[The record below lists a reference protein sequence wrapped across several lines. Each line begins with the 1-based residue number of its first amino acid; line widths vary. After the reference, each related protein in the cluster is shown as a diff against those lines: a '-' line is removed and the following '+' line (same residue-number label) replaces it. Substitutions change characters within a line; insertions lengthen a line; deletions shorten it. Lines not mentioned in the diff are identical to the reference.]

1 MKLSVNDLNVF
12 VNTPKDIAKLC
23 EDLSRLGLEVESCI
37 PCIAPKNV
45 VVGKVLEKAP
55 HKNAEKLSVCQVGVG
70 KVLEK
75 APHKNAEKLSVCQ
88 VGVGKEVLQIVCG
101 AKNVAPN
108 QFVPVA
114 LNGALIG
121 STTIAKTELRG
132 VESCGMICS
141 SAELG
146 FPKIN
151 DGILE
156 LDESVGE
163 LVLGKELNEYASF
176 NTHVLEI
183 SLTPNRG
190 DCLSVL
196 GIAREISAFY
206 HTPLK
211 PIKALNF
218 TPKSDLITLSA
229 GENIESHLA
238 YYLIYNH
245 SLKTPLNIKLSL
257 AHNNALSENDLKNF
271 IEFSTHFS
279 GVIMNAYS
287 LNKTPMDLS
296 VKNDE
301 NNLES
306 VYINHQKRSTIAI
319 KHQDQK
325 DLSEYLLL
333 EASYTDPISLS
344 LKLHALKDK
353 TLQKDNALIYRSAR
367 GSNPNLS
374 DGLNFLSAHLKAA
387 ILESKQIK
395 HSLKDRTLTFQLEDI
410 TEILGLAVEK
420 EKIQGILKN
429 LGFKVSVKEPN
440 SNPQILEVIAPNF
453 RHDIKTIQDIAEE
466 ILRFVGIDN
475 LISKPLDCVS
485 SKNSNPHYDTHR
497 FFENLKHKALACGF
511 KEVIHYV
518 FYSKEKQ
525 QKLGFEVL
533 EDPLELQNPIT
544 TDLNTLRTSLVCGLL
559 DASLR
564 NKNLGFK
571 SIALYEKGS
580 VYNSKREEIQKLGFL
595 VSGLQKK
602 ESYPDAK
609 GKAWDFYSFAEC
621 VSKVIGDFSLERL
634 TAQTPINHPYQS
646 AKIIQNHE
654 IIGVIAKIHPKV
666 IQELDLFESYY
677 AEIDAF
683 KLKRPAMLLKPFS
696 IYPSSV
702 RDLTLII
709 DENTAFSE
717 IKKALKDAQIPN
729 LSEILPLDIFKESHN
744 TIALSVRCVIHSL
757 EKTLNDEEVNSA
769 VQKALEI
776 LEKEFNA
783 RLKG

>member
-12 VNTPKDIAKLC
+12 VDTPKDIARLC

-37 PCIAPKNV
+37 PCVAPKNV
-45 VVGKVLEKAP
+45 V
-55 HKNAEKLSVCQVGVG
+55 VG

-141 SAELG
+141 SGELG

-163 LVLGKELNEYASF
+163 LVLGKGLNEYAPF

-196 GIAREISAFY
+196 GIAREISVFY
-206 HTPLK
+206 HTPLR

-218 TPKSDLITLSA
+218 TPKSGLITLCTD
-229 GENIESHLA
+229 ENIESHLA
-238 YYLIYNH
+238 YYLVCNH
-245 SLKTPLNIKLSL
+245 SLKTPLNVKLSL
-257 AHNNALSENDLKNF
+257 AHNNTLSENDLSNF
-271 IEFSTHFS
+271 IEFSAHFS
-279 GVIMNAYS
+279 GVVMNAYS
-287 LNKTPMDLS
+287 LDATPIDLS

-374 DGLNFLSAHLKAA
+374 DGLNFLSAHLKVA
-387 ILESKQIK
+387 ILESKQTK
-395 HSLKDRTLTFQLEDI
+395 HALKDRTLKFKLEDI
-410 TEILGLAVEK
+410 TEILGLAIE
-420 EKIQGILKN
+420 EETIQGILKN
-429 LGFKVSVKEPN
+429 LGFKVSIKVSN
-440 SNPQILEVIAPNF
+440 SKPQILEVVAPNF

-466 ILRFVGIDN
+466 ILRFVGIDH
-475 LISKPLDCVS
+475 LISKPLDSVS
-485 SKNSNPHYDTHR
+485 NKKSNPHYDTHR

-544 TDLNTLRTSLVCGLL
+544 TELNTLRTSLVCGLL

-595 VSGLQKK
+595 ASGLQKK

-621 VSKVIGDFSLERL
+621 VSKVIGDFSLEKL
-634 TAQTPINHPYQS
+634 TTQAPINHPYQS
-646 AKIIQNHE
+646 AKIIQNHK

-709 DENTAFSE
+709 DENTAFSG
-717 IKKALKDAQIPN
+717 IKKALKDVQIPN
-729 LSEILPLDIFKESHN
+729 LSEILPLDIFKENDN

>member
-1 MKLSVNDLNVF
+1 MKLSVNDLSTF
-12 VNTPKDIAKLC
+12 VDVPKDIAKLC

-55 HKNAEKLSVCQVGVG
+55 HKNAEKLSVCQVDI
-70 KVLEK
+70 
-75 APHKNAEKLSVCQ
+75 
-88 VGVGKEVLQIVCG
+88 GKEVLQIVCG

-108 QFVPVA
+108 QFAPVA
-114 LNGALIG
+114 LKGAIIG
-121 STTIAKTELRG
+121 STPIAKTELRG
-132 VESCGMICS
+132 VESHGMICS
-141 SAELG
+141 STELG

-163 LVLGKELNEYASF
+163 LVLGKELNEYAPF

-218 TPKSDLITLSA
+218 TPKSDSITLSV

-238 YYLIYNH
+238 YYLICNH

-257 AHNNALSENDLKNF
+257 AHNNALSENDLNNF
-271 IEFSTHFS
+271 IEFSAHFS
-279 GVIMNAYS
+279 GVVMNAYS

-306 VYINHQKRSTIAI
+306 IYINHQKRSTIAI

-325 DLSEYLLL
+325 DLSECLLL
-333 EASYTDPISLS
+333 EASYIDPISLS

-353 TLQKDNALIYRSAR
+353 TLQKDNALIYRSTR

-374 DGLNFLSAHLKAA
+374 DGLNFLSAHLKAT
-387 ILESKQIK
+387 ILESKQTE
-395 HSLKDRTLTFQLEDI
+395 HSLKDYALTFQLEDI

-440 SNPQILEVIAPNF
+440 SKPQILEVVAPNF

-475 LISKPLDCVS
+475 LVSKPLHCIS

-544 TDLNTLRTSLVCGLL
+544 TELNTLRTSLVCGLL

-580 VYNSKREEIQKLGFL
+580 VYNAKREEVQKLGFL
-595 VSGLQKK
+595 ASGLQKK

-621 VSKVIGDFSLERL
+621 VSKVIGDFSLEKL
-634 TAQTPINHPYQS
+634 TTQTPINHPYQS
-646 AKIIQNHE
+646 AKIIQNNE

-677 AEIDAF
+677 AEIDAS
-683 KLKRPAMLLKPFS
+683 KLKRPTMLLKPFS

-709 DENTAFSE
+709 DENTAFSR

-744 TIALSVRCVIHSL
+744 SIALSVRCVIHSL

>member
-12 VNTPKDIAKLC
+12 VDTPKNIAKLC
-23 EDLSRLGLEVESCI
+23 EDLSRLGLEVESSI
-37 PCIAPKNV
+37 PCVAPKNV
-45 VVGKVLEKAP
+45 V
-55 HKNAEKLSVCQVGVG
+55 VG

-121 STTIAKTELRG
+121 STTIAKTDLRG

-141 SAELG
+141 SNELG

-163 LVLGKELNEYASF
+163 LVLGKGLNEYAPF

-206 HTPLK
+206 RTPLK
-211 PIKALNF
+211 PIKSLNF
-218 TPKSDLITLSA
+218 TPKSDLITLCA

-238 YYLIYNH
+238 YYLICNH
-245 SLKTPLNIKLSL
+245 SLKTPLNVKLSL
-257 AHNNALSENDLKNF
+257 AHNNALSENDLNNF
-271 IEFSTHFS
+271 IEFSAHFS
-279 GVIMNAYS
+279 GVVMNAYS
-287 LNKTPMDLS
+287 LDATPIDLS

-374 DGLNFLSAHLKAA
+374 DGLNFLSTHLKAA
-387 ILESKQIK
+387 ILESKQTK
-395 HSLKDRTLTFQLEDI
+395 HALKDRTLKFKLEDI
-410 TEILGLAVEK
+410 TEILGLAIE
-420 EKIQGILKN
+420 EETIQGILKN
-429 LGFKVSVKEPN
+429 LGFKVSAKVSN
-440 SNPQILEVIAPNF
+440 SKPQILEVVAPNF

-466 ILRFVGIDN
+466 ILRFVGIDH
-475 LISKPLDCVS
+475 LISKPLDSVS
-485 SKNSNPHYDTHR
+485 NKKSNPHYDTHR

-544 TDLNTLRTSLVCGLL
+544 TELNTLRTSLVCGLL

-595 VSGLQKK
+595 ASGLQKK

-621 VSKVIGDFSLERL
+621 VSKVIGDFSLEKL
-634 TAQTPINHPYQS
+634 TTQAPINHPYQS
-646 AKIIQNHE
+646 AKIIQNHKT
-654 IIGVIAKIHPKV
+654 IGVIAKIHPKV

-677 AEIDAF
+677 AEIDAS

-709 DENTAFSE
+709 DENTAFSR

-729 LSEILPLDIFKESHN
+729 LSEILPLDIFKESDN

-783 RLKG
+783 HLKG

>member
-1 MKLSVNDLNVF
+1 MKLSVNDLSAF
-12 VNTPKDIAKLC
+12 VDAPKDTAKLC

-55 HKNAEKLSVCQVGVG
+55 HKNAEKLSVCQVDI
-70 KVLEK
+70 
-75 APHKNAEKLSVCQ
+75 
-88 VGVGKEVLQIVCG
+88 GKEVLQIVCG
-101 AKNVAPN
+101 AKNVVPN

-132 VESCGMICS
+132 VESHGMICS
-141 SAELG
+141 SIELG

-163 LVLGKELNEYASF
+163 LVLGKELNEYTPF

-238 YYLIYNH
+238 YYLICNH

-257 AHNNALSENDLKNF
+257 AHNNALSENDLNNF

-319 KHQDQK
+319 KHQVQK

-333 EASYTDPISLS
+333 EASYIDPISLS

-374 DGLNFLSAHLKAA
+374 DGLNFLSAHLKAT
-387 ILESKQIK
+387 ILESKQTE

-410 TEILGLAVEK
+410 TEILGLVVEK

-440 SNPQILEVIAPNF
+440 SKPQILEVVAPNF

-475 LISKPLDCVS
+475 LVSKPLNCVS

-544 TDLNTLRTSLVCGLL
+544 TELNTLRTSLVCGLL

-595 VSGLQKK
+595 ASGLQKK
-602 ESYPDAK
+602 ESYPDSK

-621 VSKVIGDFSLERL
+621 VSKVIGDFSLEKL
-634 TAQTPINHPYQS
+634 TTQTPINHPYQS
-646 AKIIQNHE
+646 AKIIQNNE

-709 DENTAFSE
+709 DENTAFSR
-717 IKKALKDAQIPN
+717 IKKALEDAQIPN

-744 TIALSVRCVIHSL
+744 SIALSVRCVIHSL
-757 EKTLNDEEVNSA
+757 EKTLNDEEVNAA
-769 VQKALEI
+769 VQKVLGI

-783 RLKG
+783 HLKG

>member
-1 MKLSVNDLNVF
+1 MKLIVNDLNVF

-37 PCIAPKNV
+37 SCVAPKNV

-55 HKNAEKLSVCQVGVG
+55 HKNAEKLSVCQVD
-70 KVLEK
+70 
-75 APHKNAEKLSVCQ
+75 
-88 VGVGKEVLQIVCG
+88 VGKEVLQIVCG
-101 AKNVAPN
+101 AKNVASN

-132 VESCGMICS
+132 VESYGMICS
-141 SAELG
+141 SIELG

-163 LVLGKELNEYASF
+163 LVLGKELNEYAPF

-218 TPKSDLITLSA
+218 TPKSDLITLSV

-238 YYLIYNH
+238 YYLICNH

-257 AHNNALSENDLKNF
+257 AHNNALSENDLNNF
-271 IEFSTHFS
+271 IEFSAHFS
-279 GVIMNAYS
+279 GVILNAYS

-325 DLSEYLLL
+325 DLSECLLL

-353 TLQKDNALIYRSAR
+353 TLQKDNALIYRSTR

-374 DGLNFLSAHLKAA
+374 DGLNFLSAHLKAT
-387 ILESKQIK
+387 ILESKQTE
-395 HSLKDRTLTFQLEDI
+395 HSLKDRALTFQLEDI

-420 EKIQGILKN
+420 EKIQSILKS

-440 SNPQILEVIAPNF
+440 SKPPILEIIAPNF

-475 LISKPLDCVS
+475 LVSKPLHCVS

-533 EDPLELQNPIT
+533 EDSLELQNPIT
-544 TDLNTLRTSLVCGLL
+544 TELNTLRTSLVCGLL

-621 VSKVIGDFSLERL
+621 VSKVIGDFSLEKL
-634 TAQTPINHPYQS
+634 TIQTPINHPYQS
-646 AKIIQNHE
+646 AKIIQNNE
-654 IIGVIAKIHPKV
+654 IIGTIAKIHPKV

-709 DENTAFSE
+709 DENTAFSR

-744 TIALSVRCVIHSL
+744 SIALSVRCVIHSL

>member
-1 MKLSVNDLNVF
+1 MKLSINDLNVF

-23 EDLSRLGLEVESCI
+23 ENLSCLGLEVESCI

-55 HKNAEKLSVCQVGVG
+55 HKNAEKLSVCQVD
-70 KVLEK
+70 
-75 APHKNAEKLSVCQ
+75 
-88 VGVGKEVLQIVCG
+88 VGKEVLPIVCG

-121 STTIAKTELRG
+121 STTIAKTDLRG

-141 SAELG
+141 SIELG

-163 LVLGKELNEYASF
+163 LVLGKELNEYAPF

-196 GIAREISAFY
+196 GIAREICAFY

-218 TPKSDLITLSA
+218 TPTSDSITLSV

-238 YYLIYNH
+238 YYLICNH
-245 SLKTPLNIKLSL
+245 SLKTPLNVKLSL
-257 AHNNALSENDLKNF
+257 AHNNALSENDLNNF
-271 IEFSTHFS
+271 IEFSAHFS

-333 EASYTDPISLS
+333 EASYIDPISLS

-353 TLQKDNALIYRSAR
+353 TLQKDNALIYRSTR

-374 DGLNFLSAHLKAA
+374 DGLNFLSAHLKAT
-387 ILESKQIK
+387 ILESKQTK
-395 HSLKDRTLTFQLEDI
+395 HSLKDRALTFQLEDI

-420 EKIQGILKN
+420 EKIQSILKN
-429 LGFKVSVKEPN
+429 LGFKVSIKVSN
-440 SNPQILEVIAPNF
+440 SKPQILEVIVPNF

-475 LISKPLDCVS
+475 LVSKPLNCVS

-533 EDPLELQNPIT
+533 EDSLELQNPIT
-544 TDLNTLRTSLVCGLL
+544 TELNTLRTSLVCGLL

-621 VSKVIGDFSLERL
+621 VSKVIGDFSLEKL

-646 AKIIQNHE
+646 AKIIQNNE

-677 AEIDAF
+677 AEIDAS

-709 DENTAFSE
+709 DENTAFSR

-729 LSEILPLDIFKESHN
+729 LSEILPLDIFKESN
-744 TIALSVRCVIHSL
+744 NSIALSVRCVIHSL

>member
-55 HKNAEKLSVCQVGVG
+55 HKNAEKLSVCQVD
-70 KVLEK
+70 
-75 APHKNAEKLSVCQ
+75 
-88 VGVGKEVLQIVCG
+88 VGKEVLQIVCG

-108 QFVPVA
+108 QFAPVA
-114 LNGALIG
+114 LKGAIIG

-141 SAELG
+141 SIELG

-163 LVLGKELNEYASF
+163 LVLGKELNEYAPF

-206 HTPLK
+206 NTPLK

-218 TPKSDLITLSA
+218 TPKSDFVTLSV

-238 YYLIYNH
+238 YYLVCNH
-245 SLKTPLNIKLSL
+245 SLKTPLNVKLSL
-257 AHNNALSENDLKNF
+257 AHNNALSENDLNNF
-271 IEFSTHFS
+271 IEFSAHFS
-279 GVIMNAYS
+279 GVVMNAYS
-287 LNKTPMDLS
+287 LNATPIDLS

-306 VYINHQKRSTIAI
+306 VYINHQKRSIIAI
-319 KHQDQK
+319 KHQVQK
-325 DLSEYLLL
+325 DLNEHLLL

-374 DGLNFLSAHLKAA
+374 EGLNFLSTQLKAT
-387 ILESKQIK
+387 ILESKQTQ
-395 HSLKDRTLTFQLEDI
+395 HSLKDRALKFQLEDI
-410 TEILGLAVEK
+410 TEILGLVIEA

-429 LGFKVSVKEPN
+429 LGFKVSVRVSN
-440 SNPQILEVIAPNF
+440 SKPQILEVIVPNF

-475 LISKPLDCVS
+475 LASKPLDCIS

-497 FFENLKHKALACGF
+497 FFEDLKHKALACGF

-544 TDLNTLRTSLVCGLL
+544 TELNTLRTSLVCGLL

-595 VSGLQKK
+595 ASGLQKK
-602 ESYPDAK
+602 ESYPYAK

-634 TAQTPINHPYQS
+634 TTQTPINHPYQS
-646 AKIIQNHE
+646 AKIIQNHK

-709 DENTAFSE
+709 DENTAFSR

>member
-1 MKLSVNDLNVF
+1 MKLSVNDLSVF
-12 VNTPKDIAKLC
+12 VDAPKDITKLC
-23 EDLSRLGLEVESCI
+23 ENLSCLGLEVESCI
-37 PCIAPKNV
+37 PCVAPKDV

-55 HKNAEKLSVCQVGVG
+55 HKNAEKLSVCQVD
-70 KVLEK
+70 
-75 APHKNAEKLSVCQ
+75 
-88 VGVGKEVLQIVCG
+88 VGKEVLQIVCG

-141 SAELG
+141 SNELG

-163 LVLGKELNEYASF
+163 LVLGKELNEYAPF

-196 GIAREISAFY
+196 GIAREVSAFY

-218 TPKSDLITLSA
+218 TPKSDLITLCA

-245 SLKTPLNIKLSL
+245 SLKTPLNVKLSL
-257 AHNNALSENDLKNF
+257 AHNNALSENDLNNF
-271 IEFSTHFS
+271 IEFSAHFS
-279 GVIMNAYS
+279 GVVMNAYS
-287 LNKTPMDLS
+287 LNTTPIDLS

-306 VYINHQKRSTIAI
+306 IYINHQKRSTIAI

-374 DGLNFLSAHLKAA
+374 DGLNFLSAHLKAT
-387 ILESKQIK
+387 ILESKQTK
-395 HSLKDRTLTFQLEDI
+395 HALKDRTLKFKLEDI
-410 TEILGLAVEK
+410 TEILGLAIE
-420 EKIQGILKN
+420 EETIQGILKN
-429 LGFKVSVKEPN
+429 LGFKVSIKVSN
-440 SNPQILEVIAPNF
+440 SKPQILEVVAPNF

-466 ILRFVGIDN
+466 ILRFVGIDH
-475 LISKPLDCVS
+475 LISKPLDSVS
-485 SKNSNPHYDTHR
+485 NKKSNPHYDTHR

-544 TDLNTLRTSLVCGLL
+544 TELNTLRTSLVCGLL

-595 VSGLQKK
+595 ASGLQKK

-621 VSKVIGDFSLERL
+621 VSKVIGDFSLEKL
-634 TAQTPINHPYQS
+634 TTKTPINHPYQS
-646 AKIIQNHE
+646 AKIIQNHK

-677 AEIDAF
+677 AEIDAS

-709 DENTAFSE
+709 DENTAFSN

-729 LSEILPLDIFKESHN
+729 LSEILPLDIFKESNN

>member
-1 MKLSVNDLNVF
+1 MKLSVNDLSVF

-23 EDLSRLGLEVESCI
+23 EDLSCLGLEVESCI
-37 PCIAPKNV
+37 SCVAPKNV

-55 HKNAEKLSVCQVGVG
+55 HKNAEKLSVCQVD
-70 KVLEK
+70 
-75 APHKNAEKLSVCQ
+75 
-88 VGVGKEVLQIVCG
+88 VGKEVLQIVCG

-108 QFVPVA
+108 QFAPVA
-114 LNGALIG
+114 LKGAIIG

-132 VESCGMICS
+132 VESHGMICS
-141 SAELG
+141 SSELG

-163 LVLGKELNEYASF
+163 LVLGKELNEYAPF

-190 DCLSVL
+190 DCLSIL
-196 GIAREISAFY
+196 GVAREISAFY

-218 TPKSDLITLSA
+218 TPKSDSITLSA

-238 YYLIYNH
+238 YYLVCNH

-257 AHNNALSENDLKNF
+257 AHNNALSENDLNNF
-271 IEFSTHFS
+271 IEFSAHFS

-325 DLSEYLLL
+325 DLSECLLL
-333 EASYTDPISLS
+333 EASYTDPVSLS

-374 DGLNFLSAHLKAA
+374 DGLNFLSAQLKAT
-387 ILESKQIK
+387 ILESKQTK
-395 HSLKDRTLTFQLEDI
+395 HSLKDCALTFQLEDI

-440 SNPQILEVIAPNF
+440 SNPQILEVVAPNF

-466 ILRFVGIDN
+466 ILRFVGIDH
-475 LISKPLDCVS
+475 LISKPLHCVS

-533 EDPLELQNPIT
+533 EDSLELQNPIT

-580 VYNSKREEIQKLGFL
+580 VYNAKREEIQKLGFL

-621 VSKVIGDFSLERL
+621 VSKVIGDFSLEKL
-634 TAQTPINHPYQS
+634 TIQTPINHPYQS
-646 AKIIQNHE
+646 AKIIQNNE

-677 AEIDAF
+677 AEIDAS
-683 KLKRPAMLLKPFS
+683 KLKRPTMLLKPFS

-709 DENTAFSE
+709 DENTAFSK

-744 TIALSVRCVIHSL
+744 SIALSVRCVIHSL

>member
-12 VNTPKDIAKLC
+12 VNVPKDIAKLC

-45 VVGKVLEKAP
+45 VVGKVLEKTP
-55 HKNAEKLSVCQVGVG
+55 HKNAEKLSVCQVDI
-70 KVLEK
+70 
-75 APHKNAEKLSVCQ
+75 
-88 VGVGKEVLQIVCG
+88 GKEVLPIVCG

-114 LNGALIG
+114 LKGAIIG

-132 VESCGMICS
+132 VESHGMICS
-141 SAELG
+141 SIELG

-163 LVLGKELNEYASF
+163 LVLGKELHGYAPF

-206 HTPLK
+206 NTPLK
-211 PIKALNF
+211 PIKTLNF
-218 TPKSDLITLSA
+218 TPKSDSIVLHADES
-229 GENIESHLA
+229 IESHLA

-245 SLKTPLNIKLSL
+245 SLKTPLNIRLSL
-257 AHNNALSENDLKNF
+257 AHNNALSENDLNNF

-279 GVIMNAYS
+279 GVILNAYS
-287 LNKTPMDLS
+287 LNTTPMDLII
-296 VKNDE
+296 KNDE

-325 DLSEYLLL
+325 DLSECLLL
-333 EASYTDPISLS
+333 EASYTDPVSLS

-374 DGLNFLSAHLKAA
+374 DGLNFLSAQLKAT
-387 ILESKQIK
+387 ILESKQTK
-395 HSLKDRTLTFQLEDI
+395 HSLKDRALKFQLEDI
-410 TEILGLAVEK
+410 TEILGLVVEE

-440 SNPQILEVIAPNF
+440 SKPQILEVIVPNF

-475 LISKPLDCVS
+475 LISKPLNCVS

-511 KEVIHYV
+511 KEVIHYM

-544 TDLNTLRTSLVCGLL
+544 TELNTLRTSLVCGLL

-580 VYNSKREEIQKLGFL
+580 VYNSKREEVQKLGFL
-595 VSGLQKK
+595 ISGLQKK
-602 ESYPDAK
+602 ESYPYAK

-621 VSKVIGDFSLERL
+621 VSRIIGDFSLEKL
-634 TAQTPINHPYQS
+634 TTQTPINHPYQS
-646 AKIIQNHE
+646 AKIIQNNE
-654 IIGVIAKIHPKV
+654 VIGVIAKIHPKV
-666 IQELDLFESYY
+666 IQEWDLFESYY
-677 AEIDAF
+677 AEIDAS

-709 DENTAFSE
+709 DENTAFSGL
-717 IKKALKDAQIPN
+717 KKALKDAQIPN
-729 LSEILPLDIFKESHN
+729 LSEILPLDIFKESDN

-757 EKTLNDEEVNSA
+757 EKTLNDEEVNSV

>member
-1 MKLSVNDLNVF
+1 MKLSVNDLSVF

-55 HKNAEKLSVCQVGVG
+55 HKNAEKLSVCQVD
-70 KVLEK
+70 
-75 APHKNAEKLSVCQ
+75 
-88 VGVGKEVLQIVCG
+88 VGKEVLQIVCG

-141 SAELG
+141 SIELG

-163 LVLGKELNEYASF
+163 LVLGKELNEYAPF

-218 TPKSDLITLSA
+218 TPTSDLITLSA

-257 AHNNALSENDLKNF
+257 AHNNALSENDLNNF
-271 IEFSTHFS
+271 IEFSVHFS

-325 DLSEYLLL
+325 DLSECLIL

-387 ILESKQIK
+387 ILESKQTQ

-410 TEILGLAVEK
+410 TEILGLVVEA
-420 EKIQGILKN
+420 EKIQSILKN
-429 LGFKVSVKEPN
+429 LGFRVSIKEPN
-440 SNPQILEVIAPNF
+440 SKPPILEVIAPNF

-466 ILRFVGIDN
+466 ILRFVGIDH
-475 LISKPLDCVS
+475 LISKPLHCVS

-544 TDLNTLRTSLVCGLL
+544 TELNTLRTSLVCGLL

-580 VYNSKREEIQKLGFL
+580 VYNAKREEVQKLGFL
-595 VSGLQKK
+595 ASGLQKK

-621 VSKVIGDFSLERL
+621 VSKVIGDFSLEKL

-654 IIGVIAKIHPKV
+654 IIGMIAKIHPKV

-709 DENTAFSE
+709 DENTAFSR
-717 IKKALKDAQIPN
+717 IKKALEDAQIPN
-729 LSEILPLDIFKESHN
+729 LSEILPLDVFKESDN
-744 TIALSVRCVIHSL
+744 AIALSVRCVIHSL

>member
-55 HKNAEKLSVCQVGVG
+55 HKNAEKLSVCQVD
-70 KVLEK
+70 
-75 APHKNAEKLSVCQ
+75 
-88 VGVGKEVLQIVCG
+88 VGKEVLQIVCG

-108 QFVPVA
+108 QFAPVA
-114 LNGALIG
+114 LKGAIIG
-121 STTIAKTELRG
+121 STPIAKTELRG
-132 VESCGMICS
+132 VESHGMICS
-141 SAELG
+141 STELG

-163 LVLGKELNEYASF
+163 LVLGKELNGYAPF

-218 TPKSDLITLSA
+218 TPKSDLITLHTD
-229 GENIESHLA
+229 ENIESHLA

-257 AHNNALSENDLKNF
+257 AHNSALSENDLNNF

-279 GVIMNAYS
+279 GVILNAYG
-287 LNKTPMDLS
+287 LNTTPVDLII
-296 VKNDE
+296 KNDE

-325 DLSEYLLL
+325 DLSECLLL
-333 EASYTDPISLS
+333 EASYTDPVSLS

-353 TLQKDNALIYRSAR
+353 TLQKDNALVYRSAR

-374 DGLNFLSAHLKAA
+374 DGLNFLSAQLKAT
-387 ILESKQIK
+387 ILESKQTK
-395 HSLKDRTLTFQLEDI
+395 HSLKDRTLKFQLEDI
-410 TEILGLAVEK
+410 TEILGLAVEE

-429 LGFKVSVKEPN
+429 LGFKVSAKEPN
-440 SNPQILEVIAPNF
+440 SKPQILEVIVPNF

-475 LISKPLDCVS
+475 LASKPLHCVS

-544 TDLNTLRTSLVCGLL
+544 TELNTLRTSLVCGLL

-621 VSKVIGDFSLERL
+621 VSKVIGDFSLEKL
-634 TAQTPINHPYQS
+634 TTQTPINHPYQS
-646 AKIIQNHE
+646 AKIIQNNE

-666 IQELDLFESYY
+666 IQEWDLFESYY
-677 AEIDAF
+677 AEIDAS

-696 IYPSSV
+696 IYPNSV

-709 DENTAFSE
+709 DENTAFSR

-729 LSEILPLDIFKESHN
+729 LSEILPLDIFKESDN

-757 EKTLNDEEVNSA
+757 EKTLNDEEVNSV

>member
-37 PCIAPKNV
+37 PCVAPKNV

-55 HKNAEKLSVCQVGVG
+55 HKNAEKLSVCQVD
-70 KVLEK
+70 
-75 APHKNAEKLSVCQ
+75 
-88 VGVGKEVLQIVCG
+88 VGKEVLPIVCG

-114 LNGALIG
+114 LKGAIIG

-132 VESCGMICS
+132 VESHGMICS
-141 SAELG
+141 SIELG

-163 LVLGKELNEYASF
+163 LVLGKELNEYAPF

-206 HTPLK
+206 NTPLK

-218 TPKSDLITLSA
+218 TPKSDLITLSV
-229 GENIESHLA
+229 GENIESHLT
-238 YYLIYNH
+238 YYLVCNH
-245 SLKTPLNIKLSL
+245 SLKTPLKVKLSL
-257 AHNNALSENDLKNF
+257 AHNNALSENDLNNF
-271 IEFSTHFS
+271 IEFSAHFS
-279 GVIMNAYS
+279 GVVMNAYS
-287 LNKTPMDLS
+287 LNATPIDLS

-319 KHQDQK
+319 KHQVQK
-325 DLSEYLLL
+325 DLSEHLLL

-374 DGLNFLSAHLKAA
+374 DGLNFLSAHLKAT
-387 ILESKQIK
+387 ILESKQTQ
-395 HSLKDRTLTFQLEDI
+395 HSLKDRTLKFKLEDI
-410 TEILGLAVEK
+410 TEILGLAVEE
-420 EKIQGILKN
+420 EKIQGILKS
-429 LGFKVSVKEPN
+429 LGFKVSAKEPN
-440 SNPQILEVIAPNF
+440 SKPQILEVVAPNF

-466 ILRFVGIDN
+466 ILRFVGIDH
-475 LISKPLDCVS
+475 LISKPLDSVS
-485 SKNSNPHYDTHR
+485 NKKSNPHYDTHR

-544 TDLNTLRTSLVCGLL
+544 TELNTLRTSLVCGLL

-621 VSKVIGDFSLERL
+621 VSKVIGDFSLEKL
-634 TAQTPINHPYQS
+634 TTQTPINHPYQS
-646 AKIIQNHE
+646 AKIIQNNE
-654 IIGVIAKIHPKV
+654 IIGVIAKIHPKI

-677 AEIDAF
+677 AEIDAS

-709 DENTAFSE
+709 DENTAFSK

-729 LSEILPLDIFKESHN
+729 LSEILPLDIFKESDN

>member
-1 MKLSVNDLNVF
+1 MKLSVNDLSVF
-12 VNTPKDIAKLC
+12 VDVPKDIAKLC
-23 EDLSRLGLEVESCI
+23 EDLSRLGLEVESCVSY
-37 PCIAPKNV
+37 IAPKNV

-55 HKNAEKLSVCQVGVG
+55 HKNAEKLSVCQVD
-70 KVLEK
+70 
-75 APHKNAEKLSVCQ
+75 
-88 VGVGKEVLQIVCG
+88 VGKEVLPIVCG
-101 AKNVAPN
+101 AKNVVPN
-108 QFVPVA
+108 QFAPVA
-114 LNGALIG
+114 LKGAIIG
-121 STTIAKTELRG
+121 STPIAKTELRG
-132 VESCGMICS
+132 VESHGMICS
-141 SAELG
+141 SIELG

-163 LVLGKELNEYASF
+163 LVLGKELHEYAPF

-218 TPKSDLITLSA
+218 TPTSDLITLSV

-257 AHNNALSENDLKNF
+257 AHNNALSENDLNNF
-271 IEFSTHFS
+271 IEFSAHFS
-279 GVIMNAYS
+279 GVILNAYS
-287 LNKTPMDLS
+287 LNKTPMDLI

-325 DLSEYLLL
+325 GLSECLLL
-333 EASYTDPISLS
+333 EASYTDPVSLS

-374 DGLNFLSAHLKAA
+374 DGLNFLSTHLKAT
-387 ILESKQIK
+387 ILESKQTK
-395 HSLKDRTLTFQLEDI
+395 HSLKDHALKFQLEDI

-420 EKIQGILKN
+420 EKIQGILKS

-440 SNPQILEVIAPNF
+440 SKPQILEVIVPNF

-475 LISKPLDCVS
+475 LASKPLHCVS

-533 EDPLELQNPIT
+533 EDSLELQNPIT
-544 TDLNTLRTSLVCGLL
+544 TELNTLRTSLVCGLL

-595 VSGLQKK
+595 ASGLQKK

-621 VSKVIGDFSLERL
+621 VSKVIGDFSLEKL
-634 TAQTPINHPYQS
+634 TAQTPINHPYQN
-646 AKIIQNHE
+646 AKIIQNNE

-677 AEIDAF
+677 AEIDAS
-683 KLKRPAMLLKPFS
+683 KLKRPTMLLKPFS

-709 DENTAFSE
+709 DENTAFSK

-744 TIALSVRCVIHSL
+744 SIALSVRCVIHSL

>member
-55 HKNAEKLSVCQVGVG
+55 HKNAEKLSVCQVD
-70 KVLEK
+70 
-75 APHKNAEKLSVCQ
+75 
-88 VGVGKEVLQIVCG
+88 VGKEVLQIVCG
-101 AKNVAPN
+101 AKNVVPN

-114 LNGALIG
+114 LKGAIIG

-132 VESCGMICS
+132 VESHGMICS

-163 LVLGKELNEYASF
+163 LVLGKELNEYAPF

-211 PIKALNF
+211 PIKALNL
-218 TPKSDLITLSA
+218 TPKSDLITLIT

-238 YYLIYNH
+238 YYLICNH
-245 SLKTPLNIKLSL
+245 SLKTPLNVKLSL
-257 AHNNALSENDLKNF
+257 AHNNALSENDLNNF

-325 DLSEYLLL
+325 DLSECLLL
-333 EASYTDPISLS
+333 EASYIDPISLS

-374 DGLNFLSAHLKAA
+374 DGLNFLSTHLKAT
-387 ILESKQIK
+387 ILESKQTE
-395 HSLKDRTLTFQLEDI
+395 HSLKDRALTFQLEDI

-420 EKIQGILKN
+420 EKIQSILKN

-440 SNPQILEVIAPNF
+440 SKPPILEVIVPNF

-466 ILRFVGIDN
+466 ILCFVGIDN
-475 LISKPLDCVS
+475 LISKPLNCVS

-533 EDPLELQNPIT
+533 EDSLELQNPIT
-544 TDLNTLRTSLVCGLL
+544 TELNTLRTSLVCGLL

-595 VSGLQKK
+595 ASGLQKK

-621 VSKVIGDFSLERL
+621 VSKVIGDFSLEKL
-634 TAQTPINHPYQS
+634 TTQTPINHPYQS
-646 AKIIQNHE
+646 AKIIQNNE
-654 IIGVIAKIHPKV
+654 VIGVIAKIHPKV

-677 AEIDAF
+677 AEIDAS

-709 DENTAFSE
+709 DENTAFSR

-729 LSEILPLDIFKESHN
+729 LSEILPLDIFKESDN

>member
-1 MKLSVNDLNVF
+1 MKLSVNDLSVF
-12 VNTPKDIAKLC
+12 VDTPKDIAKLC
-23 EDLSRLGLEVESCI
+23 EDLSCLGLEVESCI
-37 PCIAPKNV
+37 PCVAPKNV
-45 VVGKVLEKAP
+45 VVGKVLEKT
-55 HKNAEKLSVCQVGVG
+55 
-70 KVLEK
+70 
-75 APHKNAEKLSVCQ
+75 PHKNAEKLSVCQ

-141 SAELG
+141 SSELG

-163 LVLGKELNEYASF
+163 LVLGKELNEYAPF

-196 GIAREISAFY
+196 GVAREISAFY

-238 YYLIYNH
+238 YYLVCNH
-245 SLKTPLNIKLSL
+245 SLKTPLNVKLSL
-257 AHNNALSENDLKNF
+257 AHNNALSENDLNNF
-271 IEFSTHFS
+271 LEFSTHFS

-287 LNKTPMDLS
+287 LNATPIDLS

-333 EASYTDPISLS
+333 EASYIDPISLS

-353 TLQKDNALIYRSAR
+353 TLQKDNALIYRSTR

-387 ILESKQIK
+387 VLESKQTE
-395 HSLKDRTLTFQLEDI
+395 HSLKDRTLKFQLEDI
-410 TEILGLAVEK
+410 TEILGLAVEA
-420 EKIQGILKN
+420 EKIQGILKS
-429 LGFKVSVKEPN
+429 LGFKVSIKVSN
-440 SNPQILEVIAPNF
+440 SKPQILEVVAPNF

-466 ILRFVGIDN
+466 ILRFVGIDY
-475 LISKPLDCVS
+475 LISKPLDSVS
-485 SKNSNPHYDTHR
+485 NKKSNPHYDTHR

-544 TDLNTLRTSLVCGLL
+544 TELNTLRTSLVCGLL

-595 VSGLQKK
+595 ASGLQKK

-621 VSKVIGDFSLERL
+621 VSKVIGDFSLEKL

-646 AKIIQNHE
+646 AKIIQNNE

-709 DENTAFSE
+709 DENTAFSG
-717 IKKALKDAQIPN
+717 IKKALEDAQIPT

-744 TIALSVRCVIHSL
+744 SIALSVRCVIHSL
-757 EKTLNDEEVNSA
+757 EKTLNDEEVNA
-769 VQKALEI
+769 AMQKALGI

>member
-12 VNTPKDIAKLC
+12 VDVPKDIAKLC
-23 EDLSRLGLEVESCI
+23 EDLSRLGLEVESSI
-37 PCIAPKNV
+37 PWVAPKNV

-55 HKNAEKLSVCQVGVG
+55 HKNAEKLSVCQVD
-70 KVLEK
+70 
-75 APHKNAEKLSVCQ
+75 
-88 VGVGKEVLQIVCG
+88 VGKEVLQIVCG

-141 SAELG
+141 SNELG

-163 LVLGKELNEYASF
+163 LVLGKGLNEYAPF

-218 TPKSDLITLSA
+218 TPKSNLITLCA

-238 YYLIYNH
+238 YYLICNH
-245 SLKTPLNIKLSL
+245 SLKTPLNVKLSL
-257 AHNNALSENDLKNF
+257 AHNNALSENDLNNF

-279 GVIMNAYS
+279 GVVMNAYS
-287 LNKTPMDLS
+287 LNTTPIDLS

-325 DLSEYLLL
+325 DLSECLLL

-374 DGLNFLSAHLKAA
+374 DGLNFLSAHLKAT
-387 ILESKQIK
+387 ILESKQTK
-395 HSLKDRTLTFQLEDI
+395 HALKDRALEFKLEDI
-410 TEILGLAVEK
+410 TEILGLAIE
-420 EKIQGILKN
+420 EETIQGILKD
-429 LGFKVSVKEPN
+429 LGFKVSAKVPN
-440 SNPQILEVIAPNF
+440 SKPQILEVVAPNF

-466 ILRFVGIDN
+466 ILRFVGIDH
-475 LISKPLDCVS
+475 LISKPLDSVS
-485 SKNSNPHYDTHR
+485 NKKSNPHYDTHR

-544 TDLNTLRTSLVCGLL
+544 TELNTLRTSLVCGLL

-595 VSGLQKK
+595 ASGLQKK

-621 VSKVIGDFSLERL
+621 VSKVIGDFSLEKL
-634 TAQTPINHPYQS
+634 TTQAPINHPYQS
-646 AKIIQNHE
+646 AKIIQNHK

-666 IQELDLFESYY
+666 IRELDLFESYY
-677 AEIDAF
+677 AEIDAS

-709 DENTAFSE
+709 DENTAFSK

-729 LSEILPLDIFKESHN
+729 LSEILPLDIFKESN
-744 TIALSVRCVIHSL
+744 NSIALSVRCVIHSL

>member
-45 VVGKVLEKAP
+45 VVGKILEKAP
-55 HKNAEKLSVCQVGVG
+55 HKNAEKLSVCQVD
-70 KVLEK
+70 
-75 APHKNAEKLSVCQ
+75 
-88 VGVGKEVLQIVCG
+88 VGKEVLQIVCG

-141 SAELG
+141 SIELG

-163 LVLGKELNEYASF
+163 LVLGKELNEYAPF

-257 AHNNALSENDLKNF
+257 AHNNALSENDLNNF
-271 IEFSTHFS
+271 IEFSAHFS

-306 VYINHQKRSTIAI
+306 VYISHQKRSTIAI

-325 DLSEYLLL
+325 DLSECLLL
-333 EASYTDPISLS
+333 EASYIDPISLS

-353 TLQKDNALIYRSAR
+353 TLQKDNALIYRSTR

-374 DGLNFLSAHLKAA
+374 DGLNFLSAHLKAT

-395 HSLKDRTLTFQLEDI
+395 HSLKDRTLKFQLEDI

-420 EKIQGILKN
+420 EKIQSILKN
-429 LGFKVSVKEPN
+429 LGFKVSIKVSN
-440 SNPQILEVIAPNF
+440 SKPQILEVIAPNF

-475 LISKPLDCVS
+475 LVSKPLNCIS
-485 SKNSNPHYDTHR
+485 NKNSNPHYDTHR

-544 TDLNTLRTSLVCGLL
+544 TELNTLRTSLVCGLL

-621 VSKVIGDFSLERL
+621 VSKVIGDFSLEKL

-709 DENTAFSE
+709 DENTAFSR

-729 LSEILPLDIFKESHN
+729 LSEILPLDIFKESN
-744 TIALSVRCVIHSL
+744 NSIALSMRCVIHSL

>member
-1 MKLSVNDLNVF
+1 MKLSVNDLSTF
-12 VNTPKDIAKLC
+12 VDVPKDIAKLC

-37 PCIAPKNV
+37 PYIAPKNV

-55 HKNAEKLSVCQVGVG
+55 HKNAEKLSVCQVD
-70 KVLEK
+70 
-75 APHKNAEKLSVCQ
+75 
-88 VGVGKEVLQIVCG
+88 VGKEVLQIVCG

-163 LVLGKELNEYASF
+163 LVLGKELNEYAPF

-229 GENIESHLA
+229 DKNIESHLA
-238 YYLIYNH
+238 YYLVCNH
-245 SLKTPLNIKLSL
+245 SLKAPLKVKLSL
-257 AHNNALSENDLKNF
+257 AHNNALSENDLNNF
-271 IEFSTHFS
+271 IEFSMHFS

-287 LNKTPMDLS
+287 LDATPIDLS

-301 NNLES
+301 NDLES

-333 EASYTDPISLS
+333 EASYIDPISLS

-353 TLQKDNALIYRSAR
+353 TLQKDNALIYRSTR

-374 DGLNFLSAHLKAA
+374 DGLNFLSTHLKAT
-387 ILESKQIK
+387 ILESKQTK
-395 HSLKDRTLTFQLEDI
+395 HSLKDRALQFQLEDI
-410 TEILGLAVEK
+410 TEILGLAVEA

-440 SNPQILEVIAPNF
+440 SKPQILEVVAPNF

-475 LISKPLDCVS
+475 LVSKPLNCIS
-485 SKNSNPHYDTHR
+485 NKNSNPHYDTHR

-518 FYSKEKQ
+518 FYPKEKQ

-544 TDLNTLRTSLVCGLL
+544 TELNTLRTSLVCGLL

-595 VSGLQKK
+595 ASGLQKK

-621 VSKVIGDFSLERL
+621 VSKVIGDFSLEKL
-634 TAQTPINHPYQS
+634 TTKTPINHPYQS

-683 KLKRPAMLLKPFS
+683 KLKRPTMLLKPFS

-709 DENTAFSE
+709 DENTAFSG
-717 IKKALKDAQIPN
+717 IKKALEDAQIPN

-744 TIALSVRCVIHSL
+744 SIALSVRCVIHSL

>member
-1 MKLSVNDLNVF
+1 MKLSVNDLSTF
-12 VNTPKDIAKLC
+12 VDVPKDIAKLC
-23 EDLSRLGLEVESCI
+23 EDLSCLGLEVESCI
-37 PCIAPKNV
+37 SCVAPKNV

-55 HKNAEKLSVCQVGVG
+55 HKNAEKLSVCQVD
-70 KVLEK
+70 
-75 APHKNAEKLSVCQ
+75 
-88 VGVGKEVLQIVCG
+88 VGKEVLQIVCG
-101 AKNVAPN
+101 AKNVASN

-141 SAELG
+141 SIELG

-163 LVLGKELNEYASF
+163 LVLGKELNEYAPF

-257 AHNNALSENDLKNF
+257 AHNNALSENDLNNF

-319 KHQDQK
+319 KHQVQK
-325 DLSEYLLL
+325 DLSECLLL
-333 EASYTDPISLS
+333 EASYIDPISLS

-374 DGLNFLSAHLKAA
+374 DGLNFLSTHLKAT
-387 ILESKQIK
+387 ILESKQTK
-395 HSLKDRTLTFQLEDI
+395 HSLKNHALKFQLEDI
-410 TEILGLAVEK
+410 TEILGLAVEE

-429 LGFKVSVKEPN
+429 LGFKVSAKEPN
-440 SNPQILEVIAPNF
+440 SKPPILEVIVPNF

-475 LISKPLDCVS
+475 LVSKPLNCVS

-544 TDLNTLRTSLVCGLL
+544 TELNTLRTSLVCGLL

-580 VYNSKREEIQKLGFL
+580 VYNSKREENQKLGFL

-621 VSKVIGDFSLERL
+621 VSRIIGDFSLEKL
-634 TAQTPINHPYQS
+634 TTQTPINHPYQS
-646 AKIIQNHE
+646 AKIIQNNE

-677 AEIDAF
+677 AEIDAS
-683 KLKRPAMLLKPFS
+683 KLKRHAMLLKPFS

-709 DENTAFSE
+709 DENTAFSR
-717 IKKALKDAQIPN
+717 IKKALEDAQIPN
-729 LSEILPLDIFKESHN
+729 LSEILPLDIFKESDN

-769 VQKALEI
+769 VQKVLEI

>member
-23 EDLSRLGLEVESCI
+23 EDLSCLGLEVESCI
-37 PCIAPKNV
+37 PCVAPKNV
-45 VVGKVLEKAP
+45 VVGKILEKAP
-55 HKNAEKLSVCQVGVG
+55 HKNAEKLSVCQVD
-70 KVLEK
+70 
-75 APHKNAEKLSVCQ
+75 
-88 VGVGKEVLQIVCG
+88 VGKEVLQIVCG

-132 VESCGMICS
+132 VESHGMICS
-141 SAELG
+141 SIELG

-163 LVLGKELNEYASF
+163 LVLGKELNEYAPF

-196 GIAREISAFY
+196 GVAREISAFY

-218 TPKSDLITLSA
+218 TPTSDWITLSA

-238 YYLIYNH
+238 YYLVCNY
-245 SLKTPLNIKLSL
+245 SLKTPLKVKLSL
-257 AHNNALSENDLKNF
+257 AHNNALSENDLNNF
-271 IEFSTHFS
+271 IEFSAHFS

-306 VYINHQKRSTIAI
+306 VYISHQKRSTIAI

-325 DLSEYLLL
+325 DLSECLLL
-333 EASYTDPISLS
+333 EASYIDPISLS

-374 DGLNFLSAHLKAA
+374 DGLNFLSAHLKAT
-387 ILESKQIK
+387 ILESKQTQ
-395 HSLKDRTLTFQLEDI
+395 HSLKDRVLKFQLEDI

-420 EKIQGILKN
+420 EKIQSILKN
-429 LGFKVSVKEPN
+429 LGFKVSAKEPN
-440 SNPQILEVIAPNF
+440 SKPQILEVIVPNF
-453 RHDIKTIQDIAEE
+453 RHDVKTIQDIAEE

-475 LISKPLDCVS
+475 LVSKPLNCVS

-580 VYNSKREEIQKLGFL
+580 VYNSKREEVQKLGFL
-595 VSGLQKK
+595 ASGLQKK

-621 VSKVIGDFSLERL
+621 VSKVIGDFSLEKL
-634 TAQTPINHPYQS
+634 TTQTPINHPYQS

-677 AEIDAF
+677 AEIDAS

-709 DENTAFSE
+709 DENTAFSR
-717 IKKALKDAQIPN
+717 IKKALKNAQIPN

-744 TIALSVRCVIHSL
+744 SIALSVRCVIHSL

>member
-1 MKLSVNDLNVF
+1 MKLSVNDLNIF

-23 EDLSRLGLEVESCI
+23 EDLSRLGLEVESCT

-55 HKNAEKLSVCQVGVG
+55 HKNAEKLSVCQVDI
-70 KVLEK
+70 
-75 APHKNAEKLSVCQ
+75 
-88 VGVGKEVLQIVCG
+88 GKEVLPIVCG
-101 AKNVAPN
+101 AKNVAKN
-108 QFVPVA
+108 QFAPVA
-114 LNGALIG
+114 LKGAIIG
-121 STTIAKTELRG
+121 STPIAKTELRG
-132 VESCGMICS
+132 VESHGMICS
-141 SAELG
+141 SIELG

-163 LVLGKELNEYASF
+163 LVLGKELNEYAPF

-218 TPKSDLITLSA
+218 TPKSDLITLSV

-245 SLKTPLNIKLSL
+245 SLKTPLNIELSL
-257 AHNNALSENDLKNF
+257 AHNNALSENDLNNF
-271 IEFSTHFS
+271 IEFSAHFS
-279 GVIMNAYS
+279 GVILNAYS
-287 LNKTPMDLS
+287 LNTTPVDLS

-325 DLSEYLLL
+325 DLSECLLL
-333 EASYTDPISLS
+333 EASYSDPISLS

-374 DGLNFLSAHLKAA
+374 DGLNFLSAHLKAT
-387 ILESKQIK
+387 ILESKQTK
-395 HSLKDRTLTFQLEDI
+395 HSLKDCALKFQLEDI
-410 TEILGLAVEK
+410 TEILGLVIEA

-429 LGFKVSVKEPN
+429 LGFKVSAKEPN
-440 SNPQILEVIAPNF
+440 SKPQILEVIVPNF

-475 LISKPLDCVS
+475 LISKPLDSIS

-544 TDLNTLRTSLVCGLL
+544 TELNTLRTSLVCGLL

-595 VSGLQKK
+595 ISGLQKK

-621 VSKVIGDFSLERL
+621 VSRIIGDFSLEKL

-654 IIGVIAKIHPKV
+654 VIGVIAKIHPKV
-666 IQELDLFESYY
+666 IQKWDLFESYY
-677 AEIDAF
+677 AEIDAS

-709 DENTAFSE
+709 DENTAFSR

-729 LSEILPLDIFKESHN
+729 LSEILPLDIFKESDN

>member
-12 VNTPKDIAKLC
+12 VNTPKGIAKLC
-23 EDLSRLGLEVESCI
+23 EDLSCLGLEVESCI
-37 PCIAPKNV
+37 PCVAPKNV

-55 HKNAEKLSVCQVGVG
+55 HKNAEKLSVCQVD
-70 KVLEK
+70 
-75 APHKNAEKLSVCQ
+75 
-88 VGVGKEVLQIVCG
+88 VGKEVLPIVCG

-114 LNGALIG
+114 LKGAIIG

-132 VESCGMICS
+132 VESHGMICS
-141 SAELG
+141 STELG

-163 LVLGKELNEYASF
+163 LVLGKELNEYAPF

-196 GIAREISAFY
+196 GVAREISAFY

-218 TPKSDLITLSA
+218 TPKSDLITLSV

-238 YYLIYNH
+238 YYLVCNH
-245 SLKTPLNIKLSL
+245 SLKTPLSIKLSL
-257 AHNNALSENDLKNF
+257 AHNNALSENDLNNF

-287 LNKTPMDLS
+287 LNTTPMDLS

-325 DLSEYLLL
+325 DLSECLLL
-333 EASYTDPISLS
+333 EASYTDPVSLS

-353 TLQKDNALIYRSAR
+353 TLQKDNALIYRSTR

-374 DGLNFLSAHLKAA
+374 DGLIFLSAHLKAT
-387 ILESKQIK
+387 ILESKQTQ

-410 TEILGLAVEK
+410 TEILGLVVEK

-440 SNPQILEVIAPNF
+440 SKPQILEVIVPNF
-453 RHDIKTIQDIAEE
+453 RHDIKIIQDIAEE

-475 LISKPLDCVS
+475 LISKPLHCVS

-533 EDPLELQNPIT
+533 EDSLELQNPIT

-580 VYNSKREEIQKLGFL
+580 MYNSKREETQKLGFL
-595 VSGLQKK
+595 ASGLQKK

-621 VSKVIGDFSLERL
+621 VSKVIGDFSLEKL

-677 AEIDAF
+677 AEIDAS

-709 DENTAFSE
+709 DENTAFSR

-729 LSEILPLDIFKESHN
+729 LSEILPLDVFKESDN

>member
-12 VNTPKDIAKLC
+12 VDTPKDIAKLC

-37 PCIAPKNV
+37 PCVAPKNV

-55 HKNAEKLSVCQVGVG
+55 HKNAEKLSVCQVD
-70 KVLEK
+70 
-75 APHKNAEKLSVCQ
+75 
-88 VGVGKEVLQIVCG
+88 VGKEVLPIVCG

-132 VESCGMICS
+132 VESHGMICS
-141 SAELG
+141 SSELG

-163 LVLGKELNEYASF
+163 LVLGKELNEYAPF

-257 AHNNALSENDLKNF
+257 AHNNALSENDLNNF
-271 IEFSTHFS
+271 IEFSVHFS

-325 DLSEYLLL
+325 DLNEYLLL
-333 EASYTDPISLS
+333 EASYIDPISLS

-353 TLQKDNALIYRSAR
+353 TLQKDNALIYRSTR

-374 DGLNFLSAHLKAA
+374 DGLNFLSAHLKAS
-387 ILESKQIK
+387 ILESKQTK
-395 HSLKDRTLTFQLEDI
+395 HALKDRTLKFKLEDI
-410 TEILGLAVEK
+410 TEILGLVVEK
-420 EKIQGILKN
+420 EKIQSILKN

-440 SNPQILEVIAPNF
+440 SKPQILEVIAPNF

-475 LISKPLDCVS
+475 LVSKPLNCVS

-544 TDLNTLRTSLVCGLL
+544 TELNTLRTSLVCGLL

-595 VSGLQKK
+595 ASGLQKK

-621 VSKVIGDFSLERL
+621 VSKVIGDFSLEKL
-634 TAQTPINHPYQS
+634 TTQAPINHPYQS

-709 DENTAFSE
+709 DENTAFSR

-729 LSEILPLDIFKESHN
+729 LSEILPLDIFKESDN
-744 TIALSVRCVIHSL
+744 TIALSMRCVIHSL

>member
-1 MKLSVNDLNVF
+1 MKLSVNDLSVF
-12 VNTPKDIAKLC
+12 VDTPKDIAKLC

-37 PCIAPKNV
+37 PCVAPKNV
-45 VVGKVLEKAP
+45 V
-55 HKNAEKLSVCQVGVG
+55 VG

-108 QFVPVA
+108 QFVPIA

-132 VESCGMICS
+132 VESYGMICS
-141 SAELG
+141 SSELG

-163 LVLGKELNEYASF
+163 LVLGKGLNEYAPF

-196 GIAREISAFY
+196 GVAREISAFY

-218 TPKSDLITLSA
+218 TPKSDLITLCV

-238 YYLIYNH
+238 YYLICNH
-245 SLKTPLNIKLSL
+245 SLKTPLNVKLSL
-257 AHNNALSENDLKNF
+257 AHNNALSENDLNNF
-271 IEFSTHFS
+271 IEFSAHFS

-287 LNKTPMDLS
+287 LDATPIDLS

-353 TLQKDNALIYRSAR
+353 TLQKDNALIYRSTR

-374 DGLNFLSAHLKAA
+374 DGLNFLSAHLKAT
-387 ILESKQIK
+387 ILESKQTK
-395 HSLKDRTLTFQLEDI
+395 HALKDRTLKFKLEDI
-410 TEILGLAVEK
+410 TEILGLAIE
-420 EKIQGILKN
+420 EGTIQGILKN
-429 LGFKVSVKEPN
+429 LGFKVSTKVSN
-440 SNPQILEVIAPNF
+440 SKPQILEVVAPNF

-466 ILRFVGIDN
+466 ILRFVGIEH
-475 LISKPLDCVS
+475 LISKPLDSVS
-485 SKNSNPHYDTHR
+485 NKKLNPHYDTHR

-544 TDLNTLRTSLVCGLL
+544 TELNTLRTSLVCGLL

-595 VSGLQKK
+595 ASGLQKK

-621 VSKVIGDFSLERL
+621 VSKVIGDFSLEKL
-634 TAQTPINHPYQS
+634 TTKAPINHPYQS
-646 AKIIQNHE
+646 AKIIQNHK

-666 IQELDLFESYY
+666 IRELDLFESYY

-709 DENTAFSE
+709 DENTAFSN
-717 IKKALKDAQIPN
+717 IKKVLKDAKIPN
-729 LSEILPLDIFKESHN
+729 LSEILPLDIFKESN
-744 TIALSVRCVIHSL
+744 NSIALSVRCVIYSL

>member
-1 MKLSVNDLNVF
+1 MKLSINDLNVF
-12 VNTPKDIAKLC
+12 VNTPKDIVKLC
-23 EDLSRLGLEVESCI
+23 EDLSRLCLEVESCI

-55 HKNAEKLSVCQVGVG
+55 HKNAEKLSVCQVD
-70 KVLEK
+70 
-75 APHKNAEKLSVCQ
+75 
-88 VGVGKEVLQIVCG
+88 VGKEVLQIVCG

-141 SAELG
+141 SSELG

-163 LVLGKELNEYASF
+163 LVLGKELNEYTPF

-238 YYLIYNH
+238 YYLICNH

-257 AHNNALSENDLKNF
+257 AHNNALSENDLNNF
-271 IEFSTHFS
+271 IEFSVHFS

-287 LNKTPMDLS
+287 LNKTPIDLS

-319 KHQDQK
+319 KHQVQK
-325 DLSEYLLL
+325 DLSECLLL

-374 DGLNFLSAHLKAA
+374 DGLNFLSAHLKAT
-387 ILESKQIK
+387 ILESKQTE

-440 SNPQILEVIAPNF
+440 SKPPILEVVAPNF

-475 LISKPLDCVS
+475 LVSKPLHCVS

-544 TDLNTLRTSLVCGLL
+544 TELNTLRTSLVCGLL

-580 VYNSKREEIQKLGFL
+580 VYNAKREETQKLGFL

-621 VSKVIGDFSLERL
+621 VSKVIGDFSLEKL
-634 TAQTPINHPYQS
+634 TTQTPINHPYQS

-654 IIGVIAKIHPKV
+654 VIGVIAKIHPKV

-677 AEIDAF
+677 AEIDAS

-709 DENTAFSE
+709 NENTAFSK

-744 TIALSVRCVIHSL
+744 SIALSVRCVIHSL

>member
-23 EDLSRLGLEVESCI
+23 EDLSCLGLEVESCI
-37 PCIAPKNV
+37 PCVAPKNV

-55 HKNAEKLSVCQVGVG
+55 HKNAEKLSVCQVD
-70 KVLEK
+70 
-75 APHKNAEKLSVCQ
+75 
-88 VGVGKEVLQIVCG
+88 VGKEVLQIVCG
-101 AKNVAPN
+101 AKNVVPN

-114 LNGALIG
+114 LKGAIIG

-132 VESCGMICS
+132 VESHGMICS
-141 SAELG
+141 SIELG

-163 LVLGKELNEYASF
+163 LVLGKELNEYAPF

-218 TPKSDLITLSA
+218 TPKSDSIALHA
-229 GENIESHLA
+229 DENIESHLA
-238 YYLIYNH
+238 YYLICNH

-257 AHNNALSENDLKNF
+257 AHNNALSENDLNNF

-325 DLSEYLLL
+325 DLSECLLL

-374 DGLNFLSAHLKAA
+374 DGLNFLSAHLKAT
-387 ILESKQIK
+387 ILESKQTE
-395 HSLKDRTLTFQLEDI
+395 HSLKDYALTFQLEDI

-440 SNPQILEVIAPNF
+440 SKPQILEVIVPNF

-475 LISKPLDCVS
+475 LVSKPLHCVS

-511 KEVIHYV
+511 KEVIHYM

-544 TDLNTLRTSLVCGLL
+544 TELNTLRTSLVCGLL

-595 VSGLQKK
+595 ASGLQKK

-621 VSKVIGDFSLERL
+621 VSKVIGDFSLEKL
-634 TAQTPINHPYQS
+634 TIQTPINHPYQS
-646 AKIIQNHE
+646 AKIIQNNE

-709 DENTAFSE
+709 DENTAFSK

-729 LSEILPLDIFKESHN
+729 LSEILPLDIFKESDN

>member
-12 VNTPKDIAKLC
+12 VNTPKDITKLC
-23 EDLSRLGLEVESCI
+23 EDLSRLGLEVESCV

-55 HKNAEKLSVCQVGVG
+55 HKNAEKLSVCQVD
-70 KVLEK
+70 
-75 APHKNAEKLSVCQ
+75 
-88 VGVGKEVLQIVCG
+88 VGKEVLQIVCG
-101 AKNVAPN
+101 AKNVASN

-114 LNGALIG
+114 LKGAIIG

-132 VESCGMICS
+132 VESHGMICS
-141 SAELG
+141 SSELG

-163 LVLGKELNEYASF
+163 LVLGKELNEYAPF

-206 HTPLK
+206 NTPLK

-257 AHNNALSENDLKNF
+257 AHNNALSENNLNNF
-271 IEFSTHFS
+271 LEFSAHFS
-279 GVIMNAYS
+279 GVILNAYS

-325 DLSEYLLL
+325 DLSEHLLL

-374 DGLNFLSAHLKAA
+374 DGLNFLSTHLKAT
-387 ILESKQIK
+387 ILESKQTK
-395 HSLKDRTLTFQLEDI
+395 HSLKDHALKFQLEDI

-429 LGFKVSVKEPN
+429 LGFKISAKEPN
-440 SNPQILEVIAPNF
+440 SKPQILEIIVPNF

-475 LISKPLDCVS
+475 LASKPLHCVS
-485 SKNSNPHYDTHR
+485 SKNSNPHYETHR

-544 TDLNTLRTSLVCGLL
+544 TELNTLRTSLVCGLL

-580 VYNSKREEIQKLGFL
+580 VYNAKREEVQKLGFL

-621 VSKVIGDFSLERL
+621 VSKVIGDFSLEKL
-634 TAQTPINHPYQS
+634 TTQTPINHPYQS
-646 AKIIQNHE
+646 AKIIQNNE
-654 IIGVIAKIHPKV
+654 VIGVIAKIHPKV

-677 AEIDAF
+677 AEIDAS

-709 DENTAFSE
+709 DENTAFSK

-744 TIALSVRCVIHSL
+744 SIALSVRCVIHSL

>member
-12 VNTPKDIAKLC
+12 VDTPKDIAKLC

-37 PCIAPKNV
+37 PCVAPKNV
-45 VVGKVLEKAP
+45 V
-55 HKNAEKLSVCQVGVG
+55 VG

-132 VESCGMICS
+132 VESYGMICS
-141 SAELG
+141 SSELG

-163 LVLGKELNEYASF
+163 LVLGKGLNEYAPF

-218 TPKSDLITLSA
+218 TPKSDLITLYA

-238 YYLIYNH
+238 YYLICNH
-245 SLKTPLNIKLSL
+245 SLKTPLNVKLSL
-257 AHNNALSENDLKNF
+257 AHNNALSENDLNNF
-271 IEFSTHFS
+271 IEFSAHFS
-279 GVIMNAYS
+279 GVVMNAYS
-287 LNKTPMDLS
+287 LDATPIDLS

-306 VYINHQKRSTIAI
+306 VYINHQKCSTIAI

-353 TLQKDNALIYRSAR
+353 TLQKDNTLIYRSAR

-374 DGLNFLSAHLKAA
+374 DGLNFLSTHLKAA
-387 ILESKQIK
+387 ILESKQTE
-395 HSLKDRTLTFQLEDI
+395 HALKDRTLKFKLEDI
-410 TEILGLAVEK
+410 TEILGLAVE
-420 EKIQGILKN
+420 EETIQGILKN
-429 LGFKVSVKEPN
+429 LGFKVSIKEPN
-440 SNPQILEVIAPNF
+440 SKPQILEVVAPNF

-466 ILRFVGIDN
+466 ILRFVGIDH
-475 LISKPLDCVS
+475 LISKPLDSVS
-485 SKNSNPHYDTHR
+485 NKKSNPHYDTHR

-525 QKLGFEVL
+525 QKLGFEAL

-544 TDLNTLRTSLVCGLL
+544 TELNTLRTSLVCGLL

-595 VSGLQKK
+595 ASGLQKK

-621 VSKVIGDFSLERL
+621 VSKVIGDFSLEKL
-634 TAQTPINHPYQS
+634 TTQTPINHPYQS
-646 AKIIQNHE
+646 AKIIQNHK

-709 DENTAFSE
+709 DENTAFSR

-729 LSEILPLDIFKESHN
+729 LSEILPLDIFKESDN

>member
-1 MKLSVNDLNVF
+1 MKLSVNDLSVF
-12 VNTPKDIAKLC
+12 VDVPKDITKLC

-55 HKNAEKLSVCQVGVG
+55 HKNAEKLSVCQVDI
-70 KVLEK
+70 
-75 APHKNAEKLSVCQ
+75 
-88 VGVGKEVLQIVCG
+88 GKEVLPIVCG

-114 LNGALIG
+114 LKGAIIG

-132 VESCGMICS
+132 VESHGMICS
-141 SAELG
+141 SIELG

-163 LVLGKELNEYASF
+163 LVLGKELNEYAPF

-238 YYLIYNH
+238 YYLICNH

-257 AHNNALSENDLKNF
+257 AHNNALSENDLNNF
-271 IEFSTHFS
+271 IEFSAHFS
-279 GVIMNAYS
+279 GVILNAYS

-325 DLSEYLLL
+325 DLSECLLL

-387 ILESKQIK
+387 ILESKQTQ
-395 HSLKDRTLTFQLEDI
+395 HSLKDRALKFQLEDI
-410 TEILGLAVEK
+410 TEILGLVVEE

-440 SNPQILEVIAPNF
+440 SKPPILEVIAPNF

-466 ILRFVGIDN
+466 ILRFVGIDH
-475 LISKPLDCVS
+475 LISKPLNSIS

-544 TDLNTLRTSLVCGLL
+544 TELNTLRTSLVCGLL

-580 VYNSKREEIQKLGFL
+580 VYNAKREEIQKLGFL

-646 AKIIQNHE
+646 AKIIQNNE

-677 AEIDAF
+677 AEIDAS

-709 DENTAFSE
+709 DENTAFSR
-717 IKKALKDAQIPN
+717 IKKALKNAQIPN
-729 LSEILPLDIFKESHN
+729 LSEILPLDIFKESDN

>member
-1 MKLSVNDLNVF
+1 MKLSVNDLSAF
-12 VNTPKDIAKLC
+12 VDAPKDIAKLC

-55 HKNAEKLSVCQVGVG
+55 HKNAEKLSVCQVD
-70 KVLEK
+70 
-75 APHKNAEKLSVCQ
+75 
-88 VGVGKEVLQIVCG
+88 VGKEVLQIVCG

-114 LNGALIG
+114 LKGAIIG

-132 VESCGMICS
+132 VESHGMICS

-163 LVLGKELNEYASF
+163 LVLGKELNEYAPF

-218 TPKSDLITLSA
+218 TPTSDWITLSA

-257 AHNNALSENDLKNF
+257 AHNNALSENDLNNF
-271 IEFSTHFS
+271 IEFSVHFS

-287 LNKTPMDLS
+287 LNKTPIDLS

-325 DLSEYLLL
+325 DLSEHLLL

-374 DGLNFLSAHLKAA
+374 DGLNFLSAHLKAT
-387 ILESKQIK
+387 ILESKQTE
-395 HSLKDRTLTFQLEDI
+395 HSLKDHALKFQLEDI

-429 LGFKVSVKEPN
+429 LGFRVSIKEPN
-440 SNPQILEVIAPNF
+440 SKPQILEIIVPNF

-475 LISKPLDCVS
+475 LVSKPLHCVS
-485 SKNSNPHYDTHR
+485 SKNSNPHYETHR

-544 TDLNTLRTSLVCGLL
+544 TELNTLRTSLVCGLL

-621 VSKVIGDFSLERL
+621 VSKVIGDFSLEKL
-634 TAQTPINHPYQS
+634 TAQTPINHPYQN
-646 AKIIQNHE
+646 AKIIQNNE

-666 IQELDLFESYY
+666 IQEWDLFESYY

-709 DENTAFSE
+709 DENTAFSR

-729 LSEILPLDIFKESHN
+729 LSEILPLDIFKEN
-744 TIALSVRCVIHSL
+744 DNAIALSVRCVIHSL

-769 VQKALEI
+769 VQKVLEI

>member
-1 MKLSVNDLNVF
+1 MKLSVNDLSVF
-12 VNTPKDIAKLC
+12 VDVPKDIAKLC
-23 EDLSRLGLEVESCI
+23 EDLSCLGLEVESCT
-37 PCIAPKNV
+37 PCVAPKNV

-55 HKNAEKLSVCQVGVG
+55 HKNAEKLSVCQVD
-70 KVLEK
+70 
-75 APHKNAEKLSVCQ
+75 
-88 VGVGKEVLQIVCG
+88 VGKEVLQIVCG

-108 QFVPVA
+108 QFAPIA

-132 VESCGMICS
+132 VESHGMICS
-141 SAELG
+141 SIELG

-163 LVLGKELNEYASF
+163 LVLGKELNEYAPF

-218 TPKSDLITLSA
+218 TPKSDLITLSV

-257 AHNNALSENDLKNF
+257 AHNNALSENNLNNF
-271 IEFSTHFS
+271 LEFSAHFS

-287 LNKTPMDLS
+287 LNTTPMDLS

-306 VYINHQKRSTIAI
+306 VYINHQKRSIIAI
-319 KHQDQK
+319 KHQVQK

-333 EASYTDPISLS
+333 EASYTDPVSLS

-374 DGLNFLSAHLKAA
+374 DGLNFLSAHLKAT
-387 ILESKQIK
+387 ILESKQTE
-395 HSLKDRTLTFQLEDI
+395 HSLKDRALTFQLEDI
-410 TEILGLAVEK
+410 TEILGLAVEE

-429 LGFKVSVKEPN
+429 LGFKVSAKEPN
-440 SNPQILEVIAPNF
+440 SKPPILEVVVPNF

-475 LISKPLDCVS
+475 LISKPLHCVS
-485 SKNSNPHYDTHR
+485 SKNSNPHYETHR
-497 FFENLKHKALACGF
+497 FFENIKHKALACGF

-533 EDPLELQNPIT
+533 EDSLELQNPIT
-544 TDLNTLRTSLVCGLL
+544 TELNTLRTSLVCGLL

-580 VYNSKREEIQKLGFL
+580 VYNAKREEIQKLGFL

-621 VSKVIGDFSLERL
+621 VSKVIGDFNLEKL

-646 AKIIQNHE
+646 AKIIQNNE
-654 IIGVIAKIHPKV
+654 IIGTIAKIHPKV

-709 DENTAFSE
+709 NENTAFSR

-744 TIALSVRCVIHSL
+744 TIALSLRCVIHSL

-769 VQKALEI
+769 MQKALEI

>member
-12 VNTPKDIAKLC
+12 VNAPKDITKLC
-23 EDLSRLGLEVESCI
+23 EDLSRLGLEVESCVS
-37 PCIAPKNV
+37 CVAPKNV

-55 HKNAEKLSVCQVGVG
+55 HKNAEKLSVCQVD
-70 KVLEK
+70 
-75 APHKNAEKLSVCQ
+75 
-88 VGVGKEVLQIVCG
+88 VGKEVLPIVCG

-114 LNGALIG
+114 LKGAIIG

-132 VESCGMICS
+132 VESHGMICS
-141 SAELG
+141 SIELG

-163 LVLGKELNEYASF
+163 LVLGKELHEYAPF

-211 PIKALNF
+211 PIKALNL
-218 TPKSDLITLSA
+218 TPKSDSIALSV

-257 AHNNALSENDLKNF
+257 AHNNALSENDLNNF
-271 IEFSTHFS
+271 IEFSAHFS
-279 GVIMNAYS
+279 GVILNAYS
-287 LNKTPMDLS
+287 LNTTPMDLII
-296 VKNDE
+296 KNDE

-325 DLSEYLLL
+325 DLSECLLL
-333 EASYTDPISLS
+333 EASYTDPVSLS

-353 TLQKDNALIYRSAR
+353 TLQKDNALVYRSAR

-374 DGLNFLSAHLKAA
+374 DGLNFLSAQLKAT
-387 ILESKQIK
+387 ILESKQTK
-395 HSLKDRTLTFQLEDI
+395 HSLKDRALKFQLEDI

-429 LGFKVSVKEPN
+429 LGFKVSAKEPN
-440 SNPQILEVIAPNF
+440 SKPQILEVIVPNF

-580 VYNSKREEIQKLGFL
+580 VYNAKREEIQKLGFL

-602 ESYPDAK
+602 ESYPNAK

-621 VSKVIGDFSLERL
+621 VSRIIGDFSLEKL
-634 TAQTPINHPYQS
+634 TTQTPINHPYQS
-646 AKIIQNHE
+646 AKIIQNNE
-654 IIGVIAKIHPKV
+654 VIGVIAKIHPKV

-677 AEIDAF
+677 AEIDAS

-709 DENTAFSE
+709 DENTAFSR

-729 LSEILPLDIFKESHN
+729 LSEILPLDIFKESDN

-757 EKTLNDEEVNSA
+757 EKTLNDEEVNSV

>member
-37 PCIAPKNV
+37 SCVAPKNV

-55 HKNAEKLSVCQVGVG
+55 HKNAEKLSVCQVDI
-70 KVLEK
+70 
-75 APHKNAEKLSVCQ
+75 
-88 VGVGKEVLQIVCG
+88 GKEVLPIVCG

-132 VESCGMICS
+132 VESHGMICS
-141 SAELG
+141 SSELG

-163 LVLGKELNEYASF
+163 LVLGKELNEYAPF

-218 TPKSDLITLSA
+218 TPKSDSITLSA

-238 YYLIYNH
+238 YYLICNH

-257 AHNNALSENDLKNF
+257 AHNNALSENDLNNF

-287 LNKTPMDLS
+287 LNITPIDLS

-374 DGLNFLSAHLKAA
+374 DGLNFLSAHLKAT
-387 ILESKQIK
+387 ILESKQTE

-420 EKIQGILKN
+420 EKIQSILKN
-429 LGFKVSVKEPN
+429 LGFKVSAKEPN
-440 SNPQILEVIAPNF
+440 SKPPILEVVAPNF
-453 RHDIKTIQDIAEE
+453 RHDIKIIQDIAEE

-475 LISKPLDCVS
+475 LVSKPLHCVS

-580 VYNSKREEIQKLGFL
+580 VYNAKREETQKLGFL

-646 AKIIQNHE
+646 AKIIQNNE

-709 DENTAFSE
+709 DENTAFSR
-717 IKKALKDAQIPN
+717 IKKALKNAQIPN
-729 LSEILPLDIFKESHN
+729 LSEILPLDIFKESDN

>member
-12 VNTPKDIAKLC
+12 VDVPKDIAKLC
-23 EDLSRLGLEVESCI
+23 ENLSRLGLEVESCI
-37 PCIAPKNV
+37 PCAAPKNV
-45 VVGKVLEKAP
+45 V
-55 HKNAEKLSVCQVGVG
+55 VG

-121 STTIAKTELRG
+121 STTIAKTDLRG

-141 SAELG
+141 SSELG

-163 LVLGKELNEYASF
+163 LVLGKGLNEYAPF

-218 TPKSDLITLSA
+218 TPKSDLITLCA

-238 YYLIYNH
+238 YYLICNH
-245 SLKTPLNIKLSL
+245 SLKTPLNVKLSL
-257 AHNNALSENDLKNF
+257 AHNNALSENDLNNF
-271 IEFSTHFS
+271 IEFSVHFS
-279 GVIMNAYS
+279 GVVMNAYS
-287 LNKTPMDLS
+287 LDATPIDLS

-387 ILESKQIK
+387 VLESKQTK
-395 HSLKDRTLTFQLEDI
+395 HSLKDRTLKFKLEDI
-410 TEILGLAVEK
+410 TEILGLAIE
-420 EKIQGILKN
+420 EETIQGILKN
-429 LGFKVSVKEPN
+429 LGFKVSIKEPN
-440 SNPQILEVIAPNF
+440 SKPQILEVVVPNF

-466 ILRFVGIDN
+466 ILRFVGIDH
-475 LISKPLDCVS
+475 LISKPLDSVS
-485 SKNSNPHYDTHR
+485 NKKSNPHYDTHR

-544 TDLNTLRTSLVCGLL
+544 TELNTLRTSLVCGFL

-595 VSGLQKK
+595 ASGLQKK

-621 VSKVIGDFSLERL
+621 VSKVIGDFSLEKL
-634 TAQTPINHPYQS
+634 TTQTPINHPYQS

-677 AEIDAF
+677 AEIDAS

-709 DENTAFSE
+709 DENTAFSR

-729 LSEILPLDIFKESHN
+729 LSEILPLDIFKESDN
-744 TIALSVRCVIHSL
+744 TIALSVRCVIYSL

>member
-1 MKLSVNDLNVF
+1 MKLSINDLNVF
-12 VNTPKDIAKLC
+12 VNTPKDIVKLC
-23 EDLSRLGLEVESCI
+23 EDLSRLCLEVESCI

-55 HKNAEKLSVCQVGVG
+55 HKNAEKLSVCQVD
-70 KVLEK
+70 
-75 APHKNAEKLSVCQ
+75 
-88 VGVGKEVLQIVCG
+88 VGKEVLQIVCG

-141 SAELG
+141 SSELE

-163 LVLGKELNEYASF
+163 LVLGKELNEYTPF

-238 YYLIYNH
+238 YYLICNH

-257 AHNNALSENDLKNF
+257 AHNNALSENDLNNF
-271 IEFSTHFS
+271 IEFSVHFS

-287 LNKTPMDLS
+287 LNKTPIDLS

-319 KHQDQK
+319 KHQVQK
-325 DLSEYLLL
+325 DLSECLLL

-374 DGLNFLSAHLKAA
+374 DGLNFLSAHLKAT
-387 ILESKQIK
+387 ILESKQTE

-440 SNPQILEVIAPNF
+440 SKPPILEVVAPNF

-475 LISKPLDCVS
+475 LVSKPLHCVS

-544 TDLNTLRTSLVCGLL
+544 TELNTLRTSLVCGLL

-580 VYNSKREEIQKLGFL
+580 VYNAKREETQKLGFL

-621 VSKVIGDFSLERL
+621 VSKVIGDFSLEKL
-634 TAQTPINHPYQS
+634 TTQTPINHPYQS

-654 IIGVIAKIHPKV
+654 VIGVIAKIHPKV

-677 AEIDAF
+677 AEIDAS

-709 DENTAFSE
+709 NENTAFSK

-744 TIALSVRCVIHSL
+744 SIALSVRCVIHSL

>member
-1 MKLSVNDLNVF
+1 MKLSVNDLSAF
-12 VNTPKDIAKLC
+12 VDAPKDIAKLC

-55 HKNAEKLSVCQVGVG
+55 HKNAEKLSVCQVD
-70 KVLEK
+70 
-75 APHKNAEKLSVCQ
+75 
-88 VGVGKEVLQIVCG
+88 VGKEVLPIVCG

-114 LNGALIG
+114 LKGAIIG

-141 SAELG
+141 SIELG

-163 LVLGKELNEYASF
+163 LVLGKELNEYAPF

-206 HTPLK
+206 NTPLK

-218 TPKSDLITLSA
+218 TPKSDLITLIM

-238 YYLIYNH
+238 YYLVCNH

-257 AHNNALSENDLKNF
+257 AHNNALSENELNNF
-271 IEFSTHFS
+271 IEFSAHFS

-287 LNKTPMDLS
+287 LNTTPMDLS

-325 DLSEYLLL
+325 DLSEHLLL

-374 DGLNFLSAHLKAA
+374 DGLNFLSAHLKAT
-387 ILESKQIK
+387 ILESKQTE
-395 HSLKDRTLTFQLEDI
+395 HSLKDRALTFHLEDI

-420 EKIQGILKN
+420 EKIQSILKN

-440 SNPQILEVIAPNF
+440 SNPPILEVIAPNF

-475 LISKPLDCVS
+475 LVSKPLNCIS

-580 VYNSKREEIQKLGFL
+580 VYNAKREEIQKLGFL

-621 VSKVIGDFSLERL
+621 VSKVIGDFSLEKL
-634 TAQTPINHPYQS
+634 TIQTPINHPYQS

-654 IIGVIAKIHPKV
+654 IIGVIAKIHPKI

-709 DENTAFSE
+709 DENTAFSK

-729 LSEILPLDIFKESHN
+729 LSEILPLDVFKESDN

>member
-1 MKLSVNDLNVF
+1 MKLSINDLNVF
-12 VNTPKDIAKLC
+12 VNTPKDIVKLC

-55 HKNAEKLSVCQVGVG
+55 HKNAEKLSVCQVD
-70 KVLEK
+70 
-75 APHKNAEKLSVCQ
+75 
-88 VGVGKEVLQIVCG
+88 VGKEVLQIVCG

-141 SAELG
+141 STELG

-163 LVLGKELNEYASF
+163 LVLGKELNEYAPF

-218 TPKSDLITLSA
+218 TPTSDLITLSA

-257 AHNNALSENDLKNF
+257 AHNNALSENDLNNF
-271 IEFSTHFS
+271 IEFSAHFS

-325 DLSEYLLL
+325 DLSECLLL
-333 EASYTDPISLS
+333 EASYIDPISLS

-387 ILESKQIK
+387 ILESKQTER
-395 HSLKDRTLTFQLEDI
+395 SLKDRTLMFKVEDI
-410 TEILGLAVEK
+410 TEILGLAVEE
-420 EKIQGILKN
+420 EKIQGILKS
-429 LGFKVSVKEPN
+429 LGFKVSIKVSN
-440 SNPQILEVIAPNF
+440 SKPQILEVVAPNF

-475 LISKPLDCVS
+475 LVSKPLNCIS
-485 SKNSNPHYDTHR
+485 NKNSNPHYDTHR

-544 TDLNTLRTSLVCGLL
+544 TELNTLRTSLVCGLL

-580 VYNSKREEIQKLGFL
+580 VYNSKREETQKLGFL
-595 VSGLQKK
+595 ASGLQKK

-609 GKAWDFYSFAEC
+609 GKAWDLYSFAEC

-709 DENTAFSE
+709 DENTAFSR

-729 LSEILPLDIFKESHN
+729 LSEILPLDIFKESNN

-769 VQKALEI
+769 VQQALEI

>member
-23 EDLSRLGLEVESCI
+23 EDLSCLGLEVESCI

-55 HKNAEKLSVCQVGVG
+55 HKNAEKLSVYQV
-70 KVLEK
+70 
-75 APHKNAEKLSVCQ
+75 N
-88 VGVGKEVLQIVCG
+88 VGKEVLQIVCG

-132 VESCGMICS
+132 VESHGMICS
-141 SAELG
+141 SSELG

-163 LVLGKELNEYASF
+163 LVLGKELNEYAPF

-196 GIAREISAFY
+196 GVAREVSAFY

-218 TPKSDLITLSA
+218 TPKSDLITLHV

-238 YYLIYNH
+238 YYLICNH
-245 SLKTPLNIKLSL
+245 SLKTPLNVKLSL
-257 AHNNALSENDLKNF
+257 AHNNALSENDLNNF
-271 IEFSTHFS
+271 IEFSAHFS
-279 GVIMNAYS
+279 GVVMNAYS
-287 LNKTPMDLS
+287 LDATPIDLS

-325 DLSEYLLL
+325 DLSECLLL

-374 DGLNFLSAHLKAA
+374 DGLNFLSVHLKAA
-387 ILESKQIK
+387 ILESKQTK
-395 HSLKDRTLTFQLEDI
+395 HALKDRALKFKLEDI
-410 TEILGLAVEK
+410 TEILGLAIE
-420 EKIQGILKN
+420 EETIQGILKN
-429 LGFKVSVKEPN
+429 LGFKVSAKVSN
-440 SNPQILEVIAPNF
+440 SKPQILEVVAPNF

-466 ILRFVGIDN
+466 ILRFVGIN
-475 LISKPLDCVS
+475 HLISKPLDSVS
-485 SKNSNPHYDTHR
+485 NKKSNPHYDTHR

-544 TDLNTLRTSLVCGLL
+544 TELNTLRTSLVCGLL

-595 VSGLQKK
+595 ASGLQKK

-621 VSKVIGDFSLERL
+621 VSKVIGDFSLEKL
-634 TAQTPINHPYQS
+634 TTQTPINHPYQS

-677 AEIDAF
+677 AEIDAS

-709 DENTAFSE
+709 DENTAFSR

-729 LSEILPLDIFKESHN
+729 LSGILPLDVFKESDN
-744 TIALSVRCVIHSL
+744 TIALSLRCVIHSL

>member
-1 MKLSVNDLNVF
+1 MKLSINDLNVF

-23 EDLSRLGLEVESCI
+23 EDLSRLGLEVESCVS
-37 PCIAPKNV
+37 CAAPKNV

-55 HKNAEKLSVCQVGVG
+55 HKNAEKLSVCQVD
-70 KVLEK
+70 
-75 APHKNAEKLSVCQ
+75 
-88 VGVGKEVLQIVCG
+88 VGKEVLQIVCG

-114 LNGALIG
+114 LKGAIIG

-141 SAELG
+141 SIELG

-163 LVLGKELNEYASF
+163 LVLGKELNEYAPF

-196 GIAREISAFY
+196 GVAREISTFY
-206 HTPLK
+206 NTPIK

-229 GENIESHLA
+229 SKNIESHLA
-238 YYLIYNH
+238 YYLVCNH
-245 SLKTPLNIKLSL
+245 SLKTPLNVKLSL
-257 AHNNALSENDLKNF
+257 AHNNALSGNDLNNF

-287 LNKTPMDLS
+287 LNITPIDLS

-333 EASYTDPISLS
+333 ESSYTDPISLS

-374 DGLNFLSAHLKAA
+374 DGLNFLSTHLKAA
-387 ILESKQIK
+387 VLESKQTQ
-395 HSLKDRTLTFQLEDI
+395 HSLKDRALQFQLEDI
-410 TEILGLAVEK
+410 TEILGLAIE
-420 EKIQGILKN
+420 EETIQSILKN
-429 LGFKVSVKEPN
+429 LGFKVSAKEPN
-440 SNPQILEVIAPNF
+440 SKPQILEVVAPNF
-453 RHDIKTIQDIAEE
+453 RHDIQTIQDIAEE

-475 LISKPLDCVS
+475 LVSKPLNCIS
-485 SKNSNPHYDTHR
+485 NKNSNPHYDTHR

-544 TDLNTLRTSLVCGLL
+544 TELNTLRTSLVCGLL

-580 VYNSKREEIQKLGFL
+580 VYNAKREENQKLGFL

-621 VSKVIGDFSLERL
+621 VSKVIGDFSLEKL
-634 TAQTPINHPYQS
+634 TIQTPINHPYQS

-677 AEIDAF
+677 AEINAS

-709 DENTAFSE
+709 DENTAFSR

-729 LSEILPLDIFKESHN
+729 LSEILPFDIFKESDN